1 MTKIL
6 ASMMFVFALGCGL
19 PQQNDPNACVLDDHP
34 MAVSGGA
41 QRVGC
46 TVTFNGIYGK
56 ASSWADING
65 GELHVEFTD
74 SCSDAVR
81 TVTLTDDKRLVR
93 VTRSAT
99 TAGTISL
106 PYHDG
111 VVWMDLSV
119 ESPSGCATVA
129 SLTVSR

>member
-19 PQQNDPNACVLDDHP
+19 PQSDPNACVLDDHP

-41 QRVGC
+41 QRDGC
-46 TVTFNGIYGK
+46 TVTFSGTDGK

-74 SCSDAVR
+74 TCSDAVR

-93 VTRSAT
+93 VTRSAS
-99 TAGTISL
+99 TAGTITL

-111 VVWMDLSV
+111 MVWMDLSV
-119 ESPSGCATVA
+119 QSASKCSTVATV
-129 SLTVSR
+129 TVAR

>member
-6 ASMMFVFALGCGL
+6 ASMMFMFALGCGL
-19 PQQNDPNACVLDDHP
+19 PQQDPNACVLDAHP
-34 MAVSGGA
+34 MAVSGDA
-41 QRVGC
+41 QRDGC
-46 TVTFNGIYGK
+46 TVTFSGTDGK

-74 SCSDAVR
+74 TCPDAVR

-93 VTRSAT
+93 VTRSAS
-99 TAGTISL
+99 TAGTIAL

-111 VVWMDLSV
+111 MVWMDLSV
-119 ESPSGCATVA
+119 QSARRCSTVA
-129 SLTVSR
+129 SFTVSR